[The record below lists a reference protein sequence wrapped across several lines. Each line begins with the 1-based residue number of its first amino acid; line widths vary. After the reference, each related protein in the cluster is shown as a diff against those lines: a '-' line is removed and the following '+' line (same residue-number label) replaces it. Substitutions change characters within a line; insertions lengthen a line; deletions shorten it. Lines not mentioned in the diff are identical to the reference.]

1 MMIKSE
7 LDGHLALLRVAFP
20 YLLVSLGYAAVFLLI
35 EENFGDHIYMIS
47 GQVGSVFG
55 LALAFFLGFRMN
67 SAYDRWWEGRKI
79 IGELINNTR
88 SFANKVYTY
97 IGRGE
102 HLKPAFQENGLPI
115 ADELLDL
122 TQAFVLQFST
132 ELRGGTKN
140 PDPEAPAFVQLDEIV
155 PTNKLTNEILL
166 AFSVRMDAVMQTGSD
181 LEKSDLMAHITRFY
195 DIQGKAERIKYTP
208 FLMIYSAFTRIIVFG
223 YVLLTPLLIG
233 DIDIFG
239 ENSGMEY
246 LSVPIMAL
254 IGTAF
259 LTINRLANLYGAP
272 FSGNVTA
279 LPVED
284 IATKLI
290 DNVREVREKCV
301 VKIAT
306 IA

>member
-1 MMIKSE
+1 M
-7 LDGHLALLRVAFP
+7 DGHLALLRVAFP
-20 YLLVSLGYAAVFLLI
+20 YLLVSFCYAGLFLMA
-35 EENFGDHIYMIS
+35 EESFGDRIYMIS

-88 SFANKVYTY
+88 SFTNKVYTY

-102 HLKPAFQENGLPI
+102 HLKPDFQGNGLVI
-115 ADELLDL
+115 ADELMEM
-122 TQAFVLQFST
+122 TQAFVQQFSS
-132 ELRGGTKN
+132 ELQDGGKATVSEWQAFAQWN
-140 PDPEAPAFVQLDEIV
+140 EIMPA
-155 PTNKLTNEILL
+155 NKLTNEILIAL
-166 AFSVRMDAVMQTGSD
+166 SVKVDTVMQQSSD
-181 LEKSDLMAHITRFY
+181 LEKSDLMQHVTRFY

-233 DIDIFG
+233 DIDLFG
-239 ENSGMEY
+239 EKSGMEY
-246 LSVPIMAL
+246 LAIPIMAL

-272 FSGNVTA
+272 FSRNVTA
-279 LPVED
+279 LPVEE
-284 IATKLI
+284 IAVKLI

-301 VKIAT
+301 PVA
-306 IA
+306 A